1 MKDEK
6 EIKQKIYDLQKLKTE
21 SYEEHHIKYAK
32 IKLLEWVLSEEQK
45 FKIGDKVVY
54 KNDGCEF
61 LGEIVDIN
69 HKICKVLFVNCVIDH
84 LDIDEVNLQLFSDK
98 RYYNFKNI

>member
-1 MKDEK
+1 MKNEK
-6 EIKQKIYDLQKLKTE
+6 QIKQKIYDLQMLANSTN
-21 SYEEHHIKYAK
+21 EEHHIKQTK
-32 IKLLEWVLSEEQK
+32 IDMLEWVLKEEPK

-69 HKICKVLFVNCVIDH
+69 HKICKVVFVNCVIDL
-84 LDIDEVNLQLFSDK
+84 LDIDEVNLQLFSHK